1 MVKITI
7 KLDKR
12 RMLKNG
18 KYPLKFKIARKDC
31 AMYIPTGYELKESE
45 WDANSE
51 KVKIRADKHI
61 INLKLTKRLVALND
75 RLQELQFNGKLR
87 SCSNKRLIEYLTGDD
102 NDNPERRYAKTQFED
117 FLKTKKKQTTISIYH
132 STIYAIS
139 NFCDFSHLL
148 LEDIDVEWLSAF
160 TKYLQDVGNSVNT
173 IATRLRNIRS
183 VINYARKRGD
193 IQEYAFENFAI
204 HTKETQKRS
213 LTVEQ
218 LRLFYRYTPQKPMEK
233 YKDIFFLTFF
243 LMGINLVD
251 LSKQPPLQ
259 NDRMVYERSKTGTL
273 YDIKVEPEAYE
284 IIQKYKGQKYLLSL
298 FDNTSS
304 YLLFQGSANRALK
317 KMSTEI
323 GLPPITLYWARHTF
337 ATIAYEIDIPVDI
350 IAGCLGHKDG
360 HRITNIYIRKDQS
373 KIDVANR
380 KVIDYFLYNKK

>member
-1 MVKITI
+1 MVKISI

-31 AMYIPTGYELKESE
+31 AMYIPTGYELKEAE
-45 WDANSE
+45 WDNNNE
-51 KVKIRADKHI
+51 KVKIRADKHA
-61 INLKLTKRLVALND
+61 INMKLTKRLVALND
-75 RLQELQFNGKLR
+75 RLQELQFKGKLR
-87 SCSNKRLIEYLTGDD
+87 SCSNKKLIEYLTGDD

-117 FLKTKKKQTTISIYH
+117 FLKAKKKQSTLSIYH
-132 STIYAIS
+132 STISAIS
-139 NFCDFSHLL
+139 NFCDFDNLL
-148 LEDIDVEWLSAF
+148 LEDIDIEWLTAF
-160 TKYLQDVGNSVNT
+160 TKYLQDIDNSVNT

-193 IQEYAFENFAI
+193 IQDYAFENFSI
-204 HTKETQKRS
+204 RTKETQKRS

-218 LRLFYRYTPQKPMEK
+218 LRQFYRYSPPRSMEK

-259 NDRMVYERSKTGTL
+259 NDRIAYERSKTGTL

-284 IIQKYKGQKYLLSL
+284 IIQKYKGEKVLLSL
-298 FDNTSS
+298 FDNTPS
-304 YLLFQGSANRALK
+304 YLLFQGAANRALK
-317 KMSTEI
+317 KMSTKI

-337 ATIAYEIDIPVDI
+337 ATLAYEIDIPIDI

-360 HRITNIYIRKDQS
+360 HKITNIYIRKDQA
-373 KIDVANR
+373 KIDAANR
-380 KVIDYFLYNKK
+380 KVIDYFLYGKK